1 MSDTKSV
8 GQAGLTNGHNAPSHH
23 EAKPTSPIR
32 HTDVAI
38 VGGGIAGSLAAA
50 MLGRAGYSA
59 VLIDLHKDFPR
70 DFRCEK
76 LDGGQIEILHKTGL
90 ADAVFRASTR
100 TEKLWIVRS
109 GKKLEKAHNGE
120 CYFYYDMLV
129 NAVRGEIPPG
139 VDFIESR
146 VDSLTNGP
154 DRQTVTLA
162 NGETISARLVILAN
176 GLNLGLRQ
184 SLGVE
189 REILSPC
196 HSLSIGFDLAPADGN
211 GFRFPALSY
220 FPESQTDRIAYIAFF
235 PIGPVMRSNM
245 FIYRDMKDPWLDR
258 LRSEPEKTLHEAM
271 PGLRRFSGDFVVT
284 DKVKIRPIDLYVSKS
299 FVQPGMVLV
308 GDAYSTSC
316 PAAGT
321 GVTKALVDIERL
333 CNVHIPEWLETD
345 GMGAEK
351 IAAFYEDPVKVE
363 NEAFCLRKAFR
374 LRAMTLKE
382 GPYWRARNWARS
394 LVHLG
399 AAAIQR
405 A

>member
-1 MSDTKSV
+1 
-8 GQAGLTNGHNAPSHH
+8 
-23 EAKPTSPIR
+23 
-32 HTDVAI
+32 
-38 VGGGIAGSLAAA
+38 

-76 LDGGQIEILHKTGL
+76 LDGRQIEVLLKTGL
-90 ADAVFRASTR
+90 AEAVFRASTR

-154 DRQTVTLA
+154 DRQTIKLA
-162 NGETISARLVILAN
+162 NGETVSARLAILAN
-176 GLNLGLRQ
+176 GLSLGLRQ
-184 SLGVE
+184 SLGME
-189 REILSPC
+189 REILSTC

-258 LRSEPEKTLHEAM
+258 LRSEPEKTLHRGDARPQAHSRATSWSPTRSRSARSTSMSRSRSCSPAWSWSAM
-271 PGLRRFSGDFVVT
+271 PIRRPVPPRAPASPRRSWISSGCAMSISPNGSKPT
-284 DKVKIRPIDLYVSKS
+284 AWARKRSRRSTKIRSKS
-299 FVQPGMVLV
+299 KTKPFV
-308 GDAYSTSC
+308 S
-316 PAAGT
+316 
-321 GVTKALVDIERL
+321 
-333 CNVHIPEWLETD
+333 
-345 GMGAEK
+345 
-351 IAAFYEDPVKVE
+351 
-363 NEAFCLRKAFR
+363 
-374 LRAMTLKE
+374 
-382 GPYWRARNWARS
+382 ARHSACAR
-394 LVHLG
+394 
-399 AAAIQR
+399 
-405 A
+405 